1 MSDEYSLHFLF
12 LGIFSIIINEEM
24 LCVSRKNKIES
35 FECKGTMAMTYK
47 HEESSFNNP
56 NDDTVSTVLIL
67 EDDKNVLHEV
77 KGNPVFILS
86 PIHQQQEKIRKIK
99 IQNIII
105 QNSGK
110 LFPIMKYTTIPE
122 FQPQYFKARSK
133 LITEIPHS
141 KLLVQIILNPLFQH
155 LFENPQNFQIQALLS
170 CFNFDGKSEVKVRAC
185 DNFNPKTKIVTW
197 VESLNNVKKETIIS
211 LEALIQGEIK
221 IKIKMIK
228 SKIKTE
234 YYNN

>member
-1 MSDEYSLHFLF
+1 MIRELSKECSLSCLS

-47 HEESSFNNP
+47 HKESSFNNP

-67 EDDKNVLHEV
+67 EDDKNVLNEV

-86 PIHQQQEKIRKIK
+86 PIQQQQEKIRKIK
-99 IQNIII
+99 IQNIMI

-110 LFPIMKYTTIPE
+110 LFPIMKYTTIPD

-141 KLLVQIILNPLFQH
+141 KLLVQIILNPLFHH

-170 CFNFDGKSEVKVRAC
+170 CFNFDAQSEVKVRAC

-197 VESLNNVKKETIIS
+197 VERLNNAKKETIIS
-211 LEALIQGEIK
+211 LEALIQGK
-221 IKIKMIK
+221 IMIK
-228 SKIKTE
+228 VKTE
-234 YYNN
+234 FYNN

>member
-1 MSDEYSLHFLF
+1 M
-12 LGIFSIIINEEM
+12 FSIIINEEM

-35 FECKGTMAMTYK
+35 FECKGTMALTYK
-47 HEESSFNNP
+47 HKESSLKNP

-67 EDDKNVLHEV
+67 EDDQNVLNEV

-86 PIHQQQEKIRKIK
+86 PIQQQEKIRKIK

-110 LFPIMKYTTIPE
+110 LFPIMKYTTISD

-133 LITEIPHS
+133 IITEIPHS
-141 KLLVQIILNPLFQH
+141 KLLVQIILNPLFHH

-170 CFNFDGKSEVKVRAC
+170 CFNFDAKSEVKVRAC
-185 DNFNPKTKIVTW
+185 DDFNPKTKIVTW

-211 LEALIQGEIK
+211 LEALIQGKIMIK
-221 IKIKMIK
+221 IQM
-228 SKIKTE
+228 KTE
-234 YYNN
+234 FLQ